1 MTLCGDSVDRGP
13 PTSSNGC
20 DADLFRVRYAVAFDS
35 LAGTVC
41 DTPGHSVTRTR
52 QTTEYVRH
60 VLTRDGQSPLNPR
73 VGMSLMMASEF
84 GPNVA
89 WKAAGEWPH
98 PLVSSQEKARRSG
111 RAG

>member
-1 MTLCGDSVDRGP
+1 
-13 PTSSNGC
+13 
-20 DADLFRVRYAVAFDS
+20 VRYAVAFDS

-60 VLTRDGQSPLNPR
+60 VLTRTVNLLLIPGL
-73 VGMSLMMASEF
+73 GMPLMMASEF

-98 PLVSSQEKARRSG
+98 PLASSQEKARRSG